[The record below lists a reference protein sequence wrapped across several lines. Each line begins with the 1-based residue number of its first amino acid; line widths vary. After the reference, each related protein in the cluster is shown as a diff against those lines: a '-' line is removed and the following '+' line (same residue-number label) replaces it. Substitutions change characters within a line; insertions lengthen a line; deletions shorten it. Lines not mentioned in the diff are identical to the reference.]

1 MHLLPLES
9 ASINALTERFPLSPS
24 SAKVINAAIAQ
35 VKAVSEGNVSEADV
49 SRAK

>member
-1 MHLLPLES
+1 MHWCRYKS
-9 ASINALTERFPLSPS
+9 ARINALTERFPLSPS